1 MFLLVFWLCLLNCL
15 VIHVVTGAPFSQ
27 LTQVKQ
33 QFVVVD
39 FVVAFVD
46 DFVDDFDDFVGD
58 FVVGFVD
65 NFVDDFVEVESL
77 DLDGYDY

>member
-1 MFLLVFWLCLLNCL
+1 MFLLVFLLCLLNCL

-33 QFVVVD
+33 QFVVVG
-39 FVVAFVD
+39 FVFVFVD
-46 DFVDDFDDFVGD
+46 DFVDDF
-58 FVVGFVD
+58 VVDFVD
-65 NFVDDFVEVESL
+65 NFVDDFVEVECL